1 MAQAVS
7 RGAGYG
13 VSGAASGIDYPP
25 TCAAF
30 GAAAG
35 FVLYRLGVPTLHA
48 LLVDLVGV
56 ALVALLMVL
65 VAALSGR
72 R

>member
-1 MAQAVS
+1 MGRLTFNALA
-7 RGAGYG
+7 
-13 VSGAASGIDYPP
+13 
-25 TCAAF
+25 CAAF

-35 FVLYRLGVPTLHA
+35 FVLYRLGVPTLGA
-48 LLVDLVGV
+48 VLVGLV
-56 ALVALLMVL
+56 GAALVALLMVL